1 MQKILIIDDDN
12 ELFGLLVDYL
22 QDEGFSC
29 AHAPDAETGLKK
41 SAESRFD
48 IIVLD
53 VMLPGVNGFEVLRRL
68 RSSSHAN
75 AVPVLMLTARG
86 EEIDRI
92 VGLEMGADDYLGKPF
107 NPRELVARLRAVLRR
122 AGAGKPETQ
131 AVQQVEDI
139 SINHAAHSVTANGK
153 QHDLTGAEIRL
164 LRHLVENIGN
174 IVSRDFLY
182 KSIFGHPA
190 YPTDRSLDM
199 LVSRLRKKLGGRP
212 DGGERIKAVRGEGY
226 VYLLSGEQ
234 S

>member
-1 MQKILIIDDDN
+1 MQNILIIDDDN
-12 ELFGLLVDYL
+12 ELFSLLGDYL

-29 AHAPDAETGLKK
+29 VHAPDAEAGLR
-41 SAESRFD
+41 ESGTNHFD
-48 IIVLD
+48 LIVLD
-53 VMLPGVNGFEVLRRL
+53 VMLPGMNGFEVLRRL
-68 RSSSHAN
+68 RAGENAS

-122 AGAGKPETQ
+122 AGSGRPETRT
-131 AVQQVEDI
+131 VQQVEDI
-139 SINHAAHSVTANGK
+139 SINHAAHSVTAQGR

-164 LRHLVENIGN
+164 LRHLVQNIGE
-174 IVSRDFLY
+174 IVGRDFLY

-199 LVSRLRKKLGGRP
+199 LVSRLRKKLGARP

-234 S
+234 A

>member
-1 MQKILIIDDDN
+1 
-12 ELFGLLVDYL
+12 
-22 QDEGFSC
+22 
-29 AHAPDAETGLKK
+29 
-41 SAESRFD
+41 
-48 IIVLD
+48 
-53 VMLPGVNGFEVLRRL
+53 MLPGMNGFEILRRL
-68 RSSSHAN
+68 RASENTN

-122 AGAGKPETQ
+122 AGTGKPEAQTIQ
-131 AVQQVEDI
+131 LIEDI
-139 SINHAAHSVTANGK
+139 SINHAAHNVMAHDR
-153 QHDLTGAEIRL
+153 QHELTGAEIRL
-164 LRHLVENIGN
+164 LRHLIQNIGH

-199 LVSRLRKKLGGRP
+199 LVSRLRKKLGTRP